1 MDSILQVSKGE
12 GMYYTM
18 KNVDIELDQAI
29 IDKQYGYRVCK
40 RIFDIIASV
49 IGLIIL
55 SPVFLIV
62 AVAIKLDDGGPVFY
76 DQIRVG
82 RNGKKFKMFKFRS
95 MRVNAEDEIEKLQK
109 HSEVDGA
116 MFKMRND
123 PRVTRV
129 GRFIRKTSIDEFPQL
144 INVLI
149 GQMSIVGPRPPLPR
163 EVKNYTE
170 YDKQRLYVKPGC
182 TGLWQ
187 VTARNSVGF
196 QEMVNI
202 DLDYIQN
209 RSIWLDLKIIFK
221 TIKVIFVPNEA
232 Y

>member
-1 MDSILQVSKGE
+1 ME
-12 GMYYTM
+12 
-18 KNVDIELDQAI
+18 NVDIELDQEI

-62 AVAIKLDDGGPVFY
+62 AIAIKLDDGGPVFY

>member
-1 MDSILQVSKGE
+1 MSE
-12 GMYYTM
+12 NTEYR
-18 KNVDIELDQAI
+18 LDQKAVNG
-29 IDKQYGYRVCK
+29 QYGYRFIK
-40 RIFDIIASV
+40 RLFDIIISLV
-49 IGLIIL
+49 GLVIL

-62 AVAIKLDDGGPVFY
+62 AIAIKCDDGGPVFY

-82 RNGKKFKMFKFRS
+82 KNGKEFKMYKFRS
-95 MRVNAEDEIEKLQK
+95 MRVNAEDELEDLKEQ
-109 HSEVDGA
+109 SEVDGA
-116 MFKMRND
+116 MFKMKND

-129 GRFIRKTSIDEFPQL
+129 GKFIRKTSIDEFPQL
-144 INVLI
+144 LNVLL
-149 GQMSIVGPRPPLPR
+149 GQMGVVGPRPPLPH
-163 EVKNYTE
+163 EVMDYTN

-196 QEMVNI
+196 NEMVNI
-202 DLDYIQN
+202 DLDYIQR

-221 TIKVIFVPNEA
+221 TVKVIFVPNEA

>member
-1 MDSILQVSKGE
+1 MSIKIE
-12 GMYYTM
+12 GRCMTE
-18 KNVDIELDQAI
+18 NIDIELNQE
-29 IDKQYGYRVCK
+29 KVNGQYGYRILK
-40 RIFDIIASV
+40 RSFDIIASA
-49 IGLIIL
+49 IGLVVL
-55 SPVFLIV
+55 RPVFL
-62 AVAIKLDDGGPVFY
+62 AVAIAIKCDDGGPVFY
-76 DQIRVG
+76 DQIRIG
-82 RNGKKFKMFKFRS
+82 KNGKKFKMYKFRS
-95 MRVNAEDEIEKLQK
+95 MRVIAEDEIEKLQE

-116 MFKMRND
+116 MFKMKDD

-129 GRFIRKTSIDEFPQL
+129 GKFIRKTSIDEFPQL
-144 INVLI
+144 LNVLL

-163 EVKNYTE
+163 DVADYTQ

-202 DLDYIQN
+202 DLDYIQR
-209 RSIWLDLKIIFK
+209 RSIWLDLKIMFK
-221 TIKVIFVPNEA
+221 TVKVIFVPNEA

>member
-1 MDSILQVSKGE
+1 MTDNMDLKLNQEKI
-12 GMYYTM
+12 
-18 KNVDIELDQAI
+18 N
-29 IDKQYGYRVCK
+29 KQYGYRILK
-40 RIFDIIASV
+40 RSFDIIASA

-55 SPVFLIV
+55 SPVFFIV
-62 AVAIKLDDGGPVFY
+62 AIAIKCDDGGPVFY

-82 RNGKKFKMFKFRS
+82 KNGKEFKMYKFRS
-95 MRVNAEDEIEKLQK
+95 MRVNAEDEIEELKE

-116 MFKMRND
+116 MFKMKND

-129 GRFIRKTSIDEFPQL
+129 GKFIRRTSIDEFPQL
-144 INVLI
+144 LNVFL

-163 EVKNYTE
+163 EVADYTQ

-202 DLDYIQN
+202 DLNYIQH
-209 RSIWLDLKIIFK
+209 RSIWLDLKIIIK
-221 TIKVIFVPNEA
+221 TVKVIFVPNEA

>member
-1 MDSILQVSKGE
+1 MTENI
-12 GMYYTM
+12 
-18 KNVDIELDQAI
+18 DIELNQ
-29 IDKQYGYRVCK
+29 KEVNGQYGYRILK
-40 RIFDIIASV
+40 RSFDIIASV
-49 IGLIIL
+49 IGLVVL
-55 SPVFLIV
+55 SPVFL
-62 AVAIKLDDGGPVFY
+62 AVAIAIKCDDGGPVFY
-76 DQIRVG
+76 DQIRIG
-82 RNGKKFKMFKFRS
+82 KNGKKFKMYKFRS
-95 MRVNAEDEIEKLQK
+95 MRVNAEDEIEKLQE

-116 MFKMRND
+116 MFKMKND

-129 GRFIRKTSIDEFPQL
+129 GKFIRKTSIDEFPQL
-144 INVLI
+144 LNVLL

-163 EVKNYTE
+163 EVADYTQ

-202 DLDYIQN
+202 DLDYIQR
-209 RSIWLDLKIIFK
+209 RSIWLDLKIMFK
-221 TIKVIFVPNEA
+221 TVKVIFVPNEA

>member
-1 MDSILQVSKGE
+1 MTDNI
-12 GMYYTM
+12 
-18 KNVDIELDQAI
+18 DIELNQKKI
-29 IDKQYGYRVCK
+29 NEQYGYRILK
-40 RIFDIIASV
+40 RSFDIIASV
-49 IGLIIL
+49 IGLIAL
-55 SPVFLIV
+55 SPIFL
-62 AVAIKLDDGGPVFY
+62 AVAIAIKWDDGGPVFY

-82 RNGKKFKMFKFRS
+82 KNGRKFKMYKFRS
-95 MRVNAEDEIEKLQK
+95 MRVNAENEMEKLQE

-116 MFKMRND
+116 MFKMKND

-129 GRFIRKTSIDEFPQL
+129 GKFIRKTSIDEFPQL
-144 INVLI
+144 LNVLL

-163 EVKNYTE
+163 EVADYTQ

-202 DLDYIQN
+202 DLDYIQR

-221 TIKVIFVPNEA
+221 TIEVIFVPNEA

>member
-1 MDSILQVSKGE
+1 MTDNI
-12 GMYYTM
+12 
-18 KNVDIELDQAI
+18 DIELNQKKI
-29 IDKQYGYRVCK
+29 NEQYGYRILK
-40 RIFDIIASV
+40 RSFDIIASV
-49 IGLIIL
+49 IGLIAL
-55 SPVFLIV
+55 SPIFL
-62 AVAIKLDDGGPVFY
+62 AVAIAIKWDDGGPVFY
-76 DQIRVG
+76 DQVRVG
-82 RNGKKFKMFKFRS
+82 KNGRKFKMYKFRS
-95 MRVNAEDEIEKLQK
+95 MRVNVENEMEKLQE

-116 MFKMRND
+116 MFKMKND

-129 GRFIRKTSIDEFPQL
+129 GKFIRKTSIDEFPQL
-144 INVLI
+144 LNVLL

-163 EVKNYTE
+163 EVADYTQ

-202 DLDYIQN
+202 DLDYIQR

-221 TIKVIFVPNEA
+221 TVKVIFVPNEA

>member
-1 MDSILQVSKGE
+1 MSIEIE
-12 GMYYTM
+12 GCCMTE
-18 KNVDIELDQAI
+18 NIDIELNQE
-29 IDKQYGYRVCK
+29 KVNGQYGYRILK
-40 RIFDIIASV
+40 RSFDIIASA
-49 IGLIIL
+49 IGLVAL
-55 SPVFLIV
+55 SPVFL
-62 AVAIKLDDGGPVFY
+62 AVAIAIKCDDGGPVFY
-76 DQIRVG
+76 DQIRIG
-82 RNGKKFKMFKFRS
+82 KNGKKFKMYKFRS
-95 MRVNAEDEIEKLQK
+95 MRVNAEDEMEKLQE

-116 MFKMRND
+116 MFKMKND

-129 GRFIRKTSIDEFPQL
+129 GKFIRKTSIDEFPQL
-144 INVLI
+144 LNVLL

-163 EVKNYTE
+163 EVADYTQ

-182 TGLWQ
+182 TGLRQ

-202 DLDYIQN
+202 DLDYIQR

>member
-1 MDSILQVSKGE
+1 MSIKIE
-12 GMYYTM
+12 GCCMTE
-18 KNVDIELDQAI
+18 NIDIELNQE
-29 IDKQYGYRVCK
+29 KVNGQYGYRILK
-40 RIFDIIASV
+40 RSFDIIASAV
-49 IGLIIL
+49 GLVAL
-55 SPVFLIV
+55 GPVFLAI
-62 AVAIKLDDGGPVFY
+62 AIAIKCDDGGPVFY
-76 DQIRVG
+76 DQIRIG
-82 RNGKKFKMFKFRS
+82 KNGKKFKMYKFRS
-95 MRVNAEDEIEKLQK
+95 MRVNAEDEIEKLQE

-116 MFKMRND
+116 MFKMKND

-129 GRFIRKTSIDEFPQL
+129 GKFIRKTSIDEFPQL
-144 INVLI
+144 LNVLL

-163 EVKNYTE
+163 EVADYTQ

-202 DLDYIQN
+202 DLDYIQR
-209 RSIWLDLKIIFK
+209 RSIWLDLKIMFK
-221 TIKVIFVPNEA
+221 TVKVIFVPNEA

>member
-1 MDSILQVSKGE
+1 MTDNMDLKINQEKI
-12 GMYYTM
+12 
-18 KNVDIELDQAI
+18 N
-29 IDKQYGYRVCK
+29 KQYGYRILK
-40 RIFDIIASV
+40 RSFDIIASA

-55 SPVFLIV
+55 SPVFFV
-62 AVAIKLDDGGPVFY
+62 VAIAIKCDDGGPVFY

-82 RNGKKFKMFKFRS
+82 KNGKEFKMYKFRS
-95 MRVNAEDEIEKLQK
+95 MRVNAEDEIEELKE

-116 MFKMRND
+116 MFKMKND

-129 GRFIRKTSIDEFPQL
+129 GKFIRKTSIDEFPQL
-144 INVLI
+144 LNVFL

-163 EVKNYTE
+163 EVADYTQ

-202 DLDYIQN
+202 DLNYIQH
-209 RSIWLDLKIIFK
+209 RSIWLDLKIIIK
-221 TIKVIFVPNEA
+221 TVKVIFVPNEA

>member
-1 MDSILQVSKGE
+1 MTDNI
-12 GMYYTM
+12 
-18 KNVDIELDQAI
+18 DIELNQKKI
-29 IDKQYGYRVCK
+29 NEQYGYRILK
-40 RIFDIIASV
+40 RSFDIIASV
-49 IGLIIL
+49 IGLIAL
-55 SPVFLIV
+55 SPIFL
-62 AVAIKLDDGGPVFY
+62 AVAIAIKWDDGGPVFY
-76 DQIRVG
+76 DQVRVG
-82 RNGKKFKMFKFRS
+82 KNGRKFKMYKFRS
-95 MRVNAEDEIEKLQK
+95 MRVNAENEMEKLQE

-116 MFKMRND
+116 MFKMKND

-129 GRFIRKTSIDEFPQL
+129 GKFIRKTSIDEFPQL
-144 INVLI
+144 LNVLL

-163 EVKNYTE
+163 EVADYTQ

-202 DLDYIQN
+202 DLDYIQR

-221 TIKVIFVPNEA
+221 TIEIIFVPNEA

>member
-1 MDSILQVSKGE
+1 MSIKIE
-12 GMYYTM
+12 GRCMTE
-18 KNVDIELDQAI
+18 NIDIELNQ
-29 IDKQYGYRVCK
+29 KEVNGQYGYRILK
-40 RIFDIIASV
+40 RSFDIIASV
-49 IGLIIL
+49 IGLVVL
-55 SPVFLIV
+55 SPVFLAI
-62 AVAIKLDDGGPVFY
+62 AIAIKCDDGGPVFY
-76 DQIRVG
+76 DQIRIG
-82 RNGKKFKMFKFRS
+82 KNGKKFKMYKFRS
-95 MRVNAEDEIEKLQK
+95 MRVNAEDEIEKLQE

-116 MFKMRND
+116 MFKMKND

-129 GRFIRKTSIDEFPQL
+129 GKFIRKTSIDEFPQL
-144 INVLI
+144 LNVLL

-163 EVKNYTE
+163 EVADYTQ

-202 DLDYIQN
+202 DLDYIQR
-209 RSIWLDLKIIFK
+209 RSIWLDLKIMFK
-221 TIKVIFVPNEA
+221 TVKVIFVPNEA

>member
-1 MDSILQVSKGE
+1 MSIKIE
-12 GMYYTM
+12 GCCMTE
-18 KNVDIELDQAI
+18 NIDIELNQE
-29 IDKQYGYRVCK
+29 KVNGQYGYRILK
-40 RIFDIIASV
+40 RSFDIIASAV
-49 IGLIIL
+49 GLVAL
-55 SPVFLIV
+55 GPVFL
-62 AVAIKLDDGGPVFY
+62 AVAIAIKCDDGGPVFY
-76 DQIRVG
+76 DQIRIG
-82 RNGKKFKMFKFRS
+82 KNGKKFKMYKFRS
-95 MRVNAEDEIEKLQK
+95 MRVNAEDEMEKLQE

-116 MFKMRND
+116 MFKMKND

-129 GRFIRKTSIDEFPQL
+129 GKFIRKTSIDEFPQL
-144 INVLI
+144 LNVLL

-163 EVKNYTE
+163 EVADYTQ

-202 DLDYIQN
+202 DLDYIQR

>member
-1 MDSILQVSKGE
+1 MSIKIE
-12 GMYYTM
+12 GRCMTE
-18 KNVDIELDQAI
+18 NIDIELNQE
-29 IDKQYGYRVCK
+29 KVNGQYGYRILK
-40 RIFDIIASV
+40 RSFDIIASAV
-49 IGLIIL
+49 GLVAL
-55 SPVFLIV
+55 GPVFL
-62 AVAIKLDDGGPVFY
+62 AVAIAIKCDDGGPVFY
-76 DQIRVG
+76 DQIRIG
-82 RNGKKFKMFKFRS
+82 KNGKKFKMYKFRS
-95 MRVNAEDEIEKLQK
+95 MRVNAEDEIEKLQE

-116 MFKMRND
+116 MFKMKND

-129 GRFIRKTSIDEFPQL
+129 GKFIRKTSIDEFPQL
-144 INVLI
+144 LNVLL

-163 EVKNYTE
+163 EVADYTQ

-202 DLDYIQN
+202 DLDYIQR
-209 RSIWLDLKIIFK
+209 RSIWLDLKIMFK
-221 TIKVIFVPNEA
+221 TVKVIFVPNEA

>member
-1 MDSILQVSKGE
+1 MSIKIE
-12 GMYYTM
+12 GCCMTE
-18 KNVDIELDQAI
+18 NIDIELNQEEVNG
-29 IDKQYGYRVCK
+29 QYGYRILK
-40 RIFDIIASV
+40 RSFDIIASV
-49 IGLIIL
+49 IGLVVL
-55 SPVFLIV
+55 SPVFL
-62 AVAIKLDDGGPVFY
+62 AVAIAIKCDDGGPVFY
-76 DQIRVG
+76 DQIRIG
-82 RNGKKFKMFKFRS
+82 KNGKKFKMYKFRS
-95 MRVNAEDEIEKLQK
+95 MRVNAEDEIEKLQE

-116 MFKMRND
+116 MFKMKND

-129 GRFIRKTSIDEFPQL
+129 GKFIRKTSIDEFPQL
-144 INVLI
+144 LNVLL

-163 EVKNYTE
+163 EVADYTQ

-202 DLDYIQN
+202 DLDYIQR
-209 RSIWLDLKIIFK
+209 RSIWLDLKIMFK
-221 TIKVIFVPNEA
+221 TVKVIFVPNEA

>member
-1 MDSILQVSKGE
+1 MSIKIE
-12 GMYYTM
+12 GCCMTE
-18 KNVDIELDQAI
+18 NIDIELNQE
-29 IDKQYGYRVCK
+29 KVNGQYGYRILK
-40 RIFDIIASV
+40 RSFDIIASAV
-49 IGLIIL
+49 GLVAL
-55 SPVFLIV
+55 GPVFL
-62 AVAIKLDDGGPVFY
+62 AVAIAIKCDDGGPVFY
-76 DQIRVG
+76 DQIRIG
-82 RNGKKFKMFKFRS
+82 KNGKKFKMYKFRS
-95 MRVNAEDEIEKLQK
+95 MRVNAEDEIEKLQG

-116 MFKMRND
+116 MFKMKND

-129 GRFIRKTSIDEFPQL
+129 GKFIRKTSIDEFPQL
-144 INVLI
+144 LNVLL

-163 EVKNYTE
+163 EVADYTQ

-202 DLDYIQN
+202 DLDYIQR
-209 RSIWLDLKIIFK
+209 RSIWLDLKIMFK
-221 TIKVIFVPNEA
+221 TVKVIFVPNEA

>member
-1 MDSILQVSKGE
+1 MSIKIE
-12 GMYYTM
+12 GCCMTE
-18 KNVDIELDQAI
+18 NIDIELNQ
-29 IDKQYGYRVCK
+29 KEVNGQYGYRILK
-40 RIFDIIASV
+40 RSFDIIASV
-49 IGLIIL
+49 IGLVVL
-55 SPVFLIV
+55 SPVFL
-62 AVAIKLDDGGPVFY
+62 AVAIAIKCDDGGPVFY
-76 DQIRVG
+76 DQIRIG
-82 RNGKKFKMFKFRS
+82 KNGKKFKMYKFRS
-95 MRVNAEDEIEKLQK
+95 MRVNAEDEIEKLQE

-116 MFKMRND
+116 MFKMKND

-129 GRFIRKTSIDEFPQL
+129 GKFIRKTSIDEFPQL
-144 INVLI
+144 SNVLL

-163 EVKNYTE
+163 EVADYTQ

-202 DLDYIQN
+202 DLDYIQR
-209 RSIWLDLKIIFK
+209 RSIWLDLKIMFK
-221 TIKVIFVPNEA
+221 TVKVIFVPNEA

>member
-1 MDSILQVSKGE
+1 M
-12 GMYYTM
+12 YTM
-18 KNVDIELDQAI
+18 ENVDIELDQEI
-29 IDKQYGYRVCK
+29 INKQYGYRVCK

-55 SPVFLIV
+55 SPIFFIV
-62 AVAIKLDDGGPVFY
+62 AVAIKLDDGGPIFY

-123 PRVTRV
+123 PRVTRI

-202 DLDYIQN
+202 DLDYIQR
-209 RSIWLDLKIIFK
+209 RSVWLDLKIMFK
-221 TIKVIFVPNEA
+221 TVKVIFVPNEA

>member
-1 MDSILQVSKGE
+1 MSIKIE
-12 GMYYTM
+12 GRCMTE
-18 KNVDIELDQAI
+18 NIDIELNQ
-29 IDKQYGYRVCK
+29 KEVNGQYGYRILK
-40 RIFDIIASV
+40 RSFDIIASV
-49 IGLIIL
+49 IGLVVL
-55 SPVFLIV
+55 SPVFL
-62 AVAIKLDDGGPVFY
+62 AVAIAIKCDDGGPVFY
-76 DQIRVG
+76 DQIRIG
-82 RNGKKFKMFKFRS
+82 KNGKKFKMYKFRS
-95 MRVNAEDEIEKLQK
+95 MRVNAEDEIEKLQE

-116 MFKMRND
+116 MFKMKND

-129 GRFIRKTSIDEFPQL
+129 GKFIRKTSIDEFPQL
-144 INVLI
+144 LNVLL

-163 EVKNYTE
+163 EVADYTQ

-202 DLDYIQN
+202 DLDYIQR
-209 RSIWLDLKIIFK
+209 RSIWLDLKIMFK
-221 TIKVIFVPNEA
+221 TVKVIFVPNEA

>member
-1 MDSILQVSKGE
+1 MSIGIE
-12 GMYYTM
+12 GCCMTE
-18 KNVDIELDQAI
+18 NIDIELNQG
-29 IDKQYGYRVCK
+29 KVNGQYGYRILK
-40 RIFDIIASV
+40 RSFDIIASA
-49 IGLIIL
+49 IGLVAL
-55 SPVFLIV
+55 SPVFL
-62 AVAIKLDDGGPVFY
+62 AVAIAIKCDDGGPVFY
-76 DQIRVG
+76 DQIRIG
-82 RNGKKFKMFKFRS
+82 KNGKKFKMYKFRS
-95 MRVNAEDEIEKLQK
+95 MRVNAEDEMEKLQE

-116 MFKMRND
+116 MFKMKND

-129 GRFIRKTSIDEFPQL
+129 GKFIRKTSIDEFPQL
-144 INVLI
+144 LNVLL

-163 EVKNYTE
+163 EVADYTQ

-202 DLDYIQN
+202 DLDYIQR
-209 RSIWLDLKIIFK
+209 RSIWLDLRIIFK

>member
-1 MDSILQVSKGE
+1 M
-12 GMYYTM
+12 YTM
-18 KNVDIELDQAI
+18 KNVDIELDQEI

-62 AVAIKLDDGGPVFY
+62 AIAIKLDDGGPVFY

-95 MRVNAEDEIEKLQK
+95 MRVNAENEIEKLQK

-129 GRFIRKTSIDEFPQL
+129 GKFIRKTSVDEFPQL

-149 GQMSIVGPRPPLPR
+149 GQMSFVGPRPPLPR
-163 EVKNYTE
+163 EVKNYTK

>member
-1 MDSILQVSKGE
+1 MTDNI
-12 GMYYTM
+12 
-18 KNVDIELDQAI
+18 DIELNQKKI
-29 IDKQYGYRVCK
+29 NEQYGYRILK
-40 RIFDIIASV
+40 RSFDIIASV
-49 IGLIIL
+49 IGLIAL
-55 SPVFLIV
+55 SPIFL
-62 AVAIKLDDGGPVFY
+62 AVAIAIKWDDGGPVFY
-76 DQIRVG
+76 DQVRVG
-82 RNGKKFKMFKFRS
+82 KNGRKFKMYKFRS
-95 MRVNAEDEIEKLQK
+95 MRVNAENEMEKLQE

-116 MFKMRND
+116 MFKMKND

-129 GRFIRKTSIDEFPQL
+129 GKFIRKTSIDEFPQL
-144 INVLI
+144 LNVLL

-163 EVKNYTE
+163 EVADYTQ

-202 DLDYIQN
+202 DLDYIQR

-221 TIKVIFVPNEA
+221 TVKVIFVPNEA

>member
-1 MDSILQVSKGE
+1 ME
-12 GMYYTM
+12 
-18 KNVDIELDQAI
+18 NVDIELDQEI

-62 AVAIKLDDGGPVFY
+62 AIAIKLDDGGPVFY

-129 GRFIRKTSIDEFPQL
+129 GKFIRKTSIDEFPQL

-149 GQMSIVGPRPPLPR
+149 GQMSVVGPRPPLPR